1 MEFQYGG
8 DLEYTDE
15 VTLAKALEGRH
26 ELWQKYY
33 KKIKREKTKENKRKS
48 EKTKEKY
55 NKLRLTLIE

>member
-1 MEFQYGG
+1 MAYLYGG

-33 KKIKREKTKENKRKS
+33 KKIKGKKKREKERKQ
-48 EKTKEKY
+48 E
-55 NKLRLTLIE
+55 